1 MNNTQMYKTKTF
13 RFTKYSK
20 ALNEV
25 KTEHSI
31 GWLKQTSL
39 HGSFLTDRKTTTRN
53 VDT

>member
-1 MNNTQMYKTKTF
+1 MNNKQMYRTKTF
-13 RFTKYSK
+13 RFEKFSK

-31 GWLKQTSL
+31 EWLKQTSL
-39 HGSFLTDRKTTTRN
+39 HGSFLTDWKSTTRN